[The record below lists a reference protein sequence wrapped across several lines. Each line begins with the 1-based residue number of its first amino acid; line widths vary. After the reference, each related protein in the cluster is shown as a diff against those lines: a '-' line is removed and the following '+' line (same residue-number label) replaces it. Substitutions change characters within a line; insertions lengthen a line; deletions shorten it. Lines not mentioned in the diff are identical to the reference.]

1 MTKTPIS
8 RKTLREQVAE
18 ILRKKILNGDI
29 QSGERI
35 VEADLARELQMS
47 RGPVREALRQI
58 EEEGLVVYEPHKGC
72 VVKTMTYDE
81 MQEAYLIR
89 STLEILAVR
98 MCSGKLSKELD
109 TKMEQNLVEIGK
121 AADARDLYQVIE
133 LDEQFHSYVVMA
145 SHSEKLYKV
154 WKSLESGNTAAYY
167 TMRSESLM
175 PYEYIQ
181 QNHQKI
187 LDAFRAKYVE
197 EICEKIRRH
206 YMIVPET
213 LFQELQKKRQSEAS

>member
-81 MQEAYLIR
+81 DAG
-89 STLEILAVR
+89 S
-98 MCSGKLSKELD
+98 LSD
-109 TKMEQNLVEIGK
+109 TIHTGNPGSPYVFRK
-121 AADARDLYQVIE
+121 A
-133 LDEQFHSYVVMA
+133 F
-145 SHSEKLYKV
+145 K
-154 WKSLESGNTAAYY
+154 
-167 TMRSESLM
+167 
-175 PYEYIQ
+175 
-181 QNHQKI
+181 
-187 LDAFRAKYVE
+187 RA
-197 EICEKIRRH
+197 
-206 YMIVPET
+206 
-213 LFQELQKKRQSEAS
+213 

>member
-89 STLEILAVR
+89 STLEILCVPESFQKSLIPKWSR
-98 MCSGKLSKELD
+98 IWLKSGK
-109 TKMEQNLVEIGK
+109 
-121 AADARDLYQVIE
+121 R
-133 LDEQFHSYVVMA
+133 
-145 SHSEKLYKV
+145 
-154 WKSLESGNTAAYY
+154 
-167 TMRSESLM
+167 RM
-175 PYEYIQ
+175 PGI
-181 QNHQKI
+181 
-187 LDAFRAKYVE
+187 FTR
-197 EICEKIRRH
+197 
-206 YMIVPET
+206 
-213 LFQELQKKRQSEAS
+213 

>member
-89 STLEILAVR
+89 STLEILQSVCVPESFQKSLIPKWSR
-98 MCSGKLSKELD
+98 IWLKSGK
-109 TKMEQNLVEIGK
+109 
-121 AADARDLYQVIE
+121 R
-133 LDEQFHSYVVMA
+133 
-145 SHSEKLYKV
+145 
-154 WKSLESGNTAAYY
+154 
-167 TMRSESLM
+167 RM
-175 PYEYIQ
+175 PGI
-181 QNHQKI
+181 
-187 LDAFRAKYVE
+187 FTR
-197 EICEKIRRH
+197 
-206 YMIVPET
+206 
-213 LFQELQKKRQSEAS
+213 